1 MLSLHRPFPGSLLHA
16 KWESPVNRPCARMTN
31 AAVRRISETV
41 FTYWYSQWRSTSL
54 LARVKLMMP
63 AFSLPL
69 LPYSVC
75 ATITDVLAALSVLS
89 QAVTDFRKCSSTE
102 NLKKALILQVH
113 KAWLRLFTRSHLRY
127 THTQHH
133 TTPHTGSVLQ
143 LYRVCG

>member
-1 MLSLHRPFPGSLLHA
+1 M
-16 KWESPVNRPCARMTN
+16 NRPCAQMTN

-75 ATITDVLAALSVLS
+75 PTITDVLAALSVLS

-113 KAWLRLFTRSHLRY
+113 KDCSPDHTSD
-127 THTQHH
+127 THTHNTTLHH
-133 TTPHTGSVLQ
+133 TQAQFYNFIGYVAERDKTTKLLAQ
-143 LYRVCG
+143 LHS